1 MRLGEQKPK
10 MALTS
15 QPLKNR
21 PPFLRSRHKPG
32 VRAAAGSAQALPEP
46 YFVSAV
52 SLERKRSER
61 SGKPFL
67 LLLVDVSR
75 ILKEGPDVG
84 HSADLAMG
92 VLSAAVRET
101 DLLGWYESGRVIGL
115 IFTELGEASRQEVQ
129 ASIRQRVS
137 ELLTGGL
144 GEEDSAKTILNFHF
158 FPHDEGEPGQPVDL
172 KLYPDSSR
180 PEGRRAAQAAK
191 RAMDIAGSLF
201 ALVLLAPVYL
211 VIAIL
216 IKLTSKG
223 PVLFRQSRMGYCGR
237 PFTFLKF
244 RSMYVN
250 SDAAIHREYVARL
263 IAGKIENGKDGN
275 GSGVFKI
282 TNDPRITPLGR
293 LLRKTSLDEL
303 PQFFNVLKGEMSLIG
318 PRPPVPYEFEQYDL
332 WHRRRVLET
341 KPGITGLWQVRG
353 RSRTSFD
360 EMVRLD
366 LEYVRSWSIWLD
378 FKILLLT
385 PGAVFSGDGA
395 Y

>member
-1 MRLGEQKPK
+1 

-15 QPLKNR
+15 QPLRNR
-21 PPFLRSRHKPG
+21 PPFFRTPRRPDA
-32 VRAAAGSAQALPEP
+32 RANAGSANALPEP
-46 YFVSAV
+46 YFIKAL

-67 LLLVDVSR
+67 LVLVDMSR
-75 ILKEGPDVG
+75 ALEGPDVG
-84 HSADLAMG
+84 RFADTAMG
-92 VLSAAVRET
+92 VLDASVRET
-101 DLLGWYESGRVIGL
+101 DLMGWYESGLVIGL

-129 ASIRQRVS
+129 TALGQRVS
-137 ELLTGGL
+137 DLLLRAL
-144 GEEDSAKTILNFHF
+144 GEEDSAKTSLSFHF
-158 FPHDEGEPGQPVDL
+158 FPDEQDGQSKVVDL
-172 KLYPDSSR
+172 KLYPDYSR
-180 PEGRRAAQAAK
+180 PDGRRVAQAAK
-191 RAMDIAGSLF
+191 RAMDIVGS
-201 ALVLLAPVYL
+201 ACAIVLLAPVL
-211 VIAIL
+211 LLIALL

-223 PVLFRQSRMGYCGR
+223 PVLFRQSRLGYYGR

-244 RSMYVN
+244 RSMYVGN
-250 SDAAIHREYVARL
+250 DATIHREYVARL
-263 IAGKIENGKDGN
+263 IAGKIEDSGDGN

-282 TNDPRITPLGR
+282 TDDPRITSLGR

-366 LEYVRSWSIWLD
+366 LEYVRSWSLWLD
-378 FKILLLT
+378 LKILLLT